1 MILSPD
7 VYNHCMKFFNT
18 LYEFLSLVLKFTLLL
33 LIAFI
38 FYISAPIQT
47 TATVTLPQGS
57 VTKII
62 EHLKS
67 EGYPLTV
74 IDKYILVFLG
84 QPKSGTLQIGEGN
97 MNRIDFLRKLTNAKE
112 AIDVV
117 TLIPGE
123 TRPIFLEELAK
134 THQLDIKKL
143 ETAYEQ
149 FSPYKEAGI
158 IPDTYHVSKNID
170 EENLIKI
177 LINQSEKRYEQLAI
191 KVFKKYDKQEWLKVL
206 TIASVIQ
213 KEAANNEEMP
223 VVASVIYNR
232 LKIGMALQMDGT
244 LNYGKYSHVKVT
256 PKRIKED
263 KSGFNT
269 YANKGLPPYPVCAVS
284 IEAINAALNPKKTNF
299 LYFMRNKKGVHD
311 FTHSYNEHLRNINK
325 VK

>member
-1 MILSPD
+1 MILSRD
-7 VYNHCMKFFNT
+7 EYNHSMKFFNIP
-18 LYEFLSLVLKFTLLL
+18 YRFLFLLVKLGLVFLMAL
-33 LIAFI
+33 I
-38 FYISAPIQT
+38 FYLSIPIQT
-47 TATVTLPQGS
+47 KSTVTLPQGS

-62 EHLKS
+62 KHLRN

-74 IDKYILVFLG
+74 IDKYILVLLG
-84 QPKSGTLQIGEGN
+84 QPKKGTLQIGEGS

-112 AIDVV
+112 AIDVI

-123 TRPIFLEELAK
+123 TRPIFLEELSK
-134 THQLDIKKL
+134 KHKLDIQKL
-143 ETAYEQ
+143 ETFYDE

-170 EENLIKI
+170 EKHLIKT
-177 LINQSEKRYEQLAI
+177 LIKQSEQRYKQLAI
-191 KVFKKYDKQEWLKVL
+191 KAFNTYDKKEWIKVL

-213 KEAANNEEMP
+213 KEAANKEEMP
-223 VVASVIYNR
+223 IIASVIYNR

-244 LNYGKYSHVKVT
+244 LNYGKYSHIKVT

-269 YANKGLPPYPVCAVS
+269 YINKGIPPYPVCTVS
-284 IEAINAALNPKKTNF
+284 IESINATLHPKKTNY
-299 LYFMRNKKGVHD
+299 LYFMRNKNGVHD
-311 FTHSYNEHLRNINK
+311 FTHSYQEHLRNINK